1 MKAVDNFC
9 GVRQRSVLMKCMKT
23 PRLLPEELQGR
34 PFTVVDA
41 TRAGV
46 SRKRLRHQALH
57 RLGRGIRSEGPT
69 AELPLSI
76 RVRPF
81 IEVNERCAASH
92 VTAAELLVL
101 PRRQQKELPDMF
113 HILRPEGSAHLNRP
127 YVIVHRMKLYGDEVT
142 TVDGIPVT
150 TPERTWLDMAEML
163 SVDELVAMGDSCVR
177 MPRTDFEGREM
188 PLCCLADLQRMIDRH
203 KGKRGLRKA
212 KEAIKLIRVGSDSP
226 QESLLRLAMARGGLP
241 EPELN
246 VAIIGDDGLRH
257 HEPDLS
263 YRKYRIGIEY
273 EGEHHGD
280 GAQIVRDIARSES
293 YQALGWTEVRI
304 SKRHMLN
311 DAKPA
316 VAKIRTALI
325 QAGWR
330 KGHETT
336 IAP

>member
-1 MKAVDNFC
+1 MKI
-9 GVRQRSVLMKCMKT
+9 

-41 TRAGV
+41 ERAGV
-46 SRKRLRHQALH
+46 SHKRLRHRGLH

-69 AELPLSI
+69 AELPLSV

-92 VTAAELLVL
+92 LTAAELLVL
-101 PRRQQKELPDMF
+101 PRRQQKGAPDMF
-113 HILRPEGSAHLNRP
+113 HVIRPEGSAHLNRP
-127 YVIVHRMKLYGDEVT
+127 HVIVHRMKLFSDEVT

-163 SVDELVAMGDSCVR
+163 TVDELVAMGDSCVR
-177 MPRTDFEGREM
+177 VPRPDFEDRDM
-188 PLCCLADLQRMIDRH
+188 PLCTLADLQRMIDRH

-226 QESLLRLAMARGGLP
+226 QETLLRLAVLRAGLP

-246 VAIIGDDGLRH
+246 VPIIGDDGLRH

-263 YRKYRIGIEY
+263 YRKYRVGIEY
-273 EGEHHGD
+273 EGDHHGD
-280 GAQIVRDIARSES
+280 EGQIVRDIARSEK
-293 YQALGWTEVRI
+293 YAALGWTEVRI

-311 DAKPA
+311 EAKPA
-316 VAKIRTALI
+316 VAKIRTALV

-330 KGHETT
+330 KGH
-336 IAP
+336 

>member
-1 MKAVDNFC
+1 
-9 GVRQRSVLMKCMKT
+9 MKT

-41 TRAGV
+41 ARAGV
-46 SRKRLRHQALH
+46 THKRLRHRSLH
-57 RLGRGIRSEGPT
+57 RLGKGIRSASPT
-69 AELPLSI
+69 ADLPLSI

-92 VTAAELLVL
+92 LTAAELLVL
-101 PRRQQKELPDMF
+101 PRRQQKGSPDMF
-113 HILRPEGSAHLNRP
+113 HVIRPEGEAHLNRP
-127 YVIVHRMKLYGDEVT
+127 HVIVHRMKLFSDEVT
-142 TVDGIPVT
+142 TVNGIPVT

-163 SVDELVAMGDSCVR
+163 SLDELVAMGDSCVR
-177 MPRTDFEGREM
+177 IPRPDLEDRDM
-188 PLCCLADLQRMIDRH
+188 PLCSLADLQRMIDRH

-212 KEAIKLIRVGSDSP
+212 REAIKLIRVGSDSP
-226 QESLLRLAMARGGLP
+226 QETLLRLAMVRAGLP

-246 VAIIGDDGLRH
+246 VPIISEDGARH

-263 YRKYRIGIEY
+263 YRRYKVGIEY

-280 GAQIVRDIARSES
+280 EGQIVRDIARSER
-293 YQALGWTEVRI
+293 YEALGWTEVRI
-304 SKRHMLN
+304 SKRHMFN

-316 VAKIRTALI
+316 VAKIRTALV

-330 KGHETT
+330 RSH
-336 IAP
+336 

>member
-1 MKAVDNFC
+1 MKI
-9 GVRQRSVLMKCMKT
+9 

-41 TRAGV
+41 ERAGV
-46 SRKRLRHQALH
+46 SHKRLRHRGLH

-69 AELPLSI
+69 AELPLSV

-92 VTAAELLVL
+92 LTAAELLVL
-101 PRRQQKELPDMF
+101 PRRQQKGAPDMF
-113 HILRPEGSAHLNRP
+113 HVIRPKGSAHLNRP
-127 YVIVHRMKLYGDEVT
+127 HVIVHRMKLFSDEVT

-163 SVDELVAMGDSCVR
+163 TVDELVAMGDSCVR
-177 MPRTDFEGREM
+177 VPRPDFEDRDM
-188 PLCCLADLQRMIDRH
+188 PLCTLADLQRMIDRH

-226 QESLLRLAMARGGLP
+226 QETLLRLAVLRAGLP

-246 VAIIGDDGLRH
+246 VPIIGDDGLRH

-263 YRKYRIGIEY
+263 YRKYRVGIEY
-273 EGEHHGD
+273 EGDHHGD
-280 GAQIVRDIARSES
+280 EGQIVRDIARSEK
-293 YQALGWTEVRI
+293 YAALGWTEVRI

-311 DAKPA
+311 EAKPA
-316 VAKIRTALI
+316 VAKIRTALV

-330 KGHETT
+330 KGH
-336 IAP
+336 

>member
-1 MKAVDNFC
+1 M
-9 GVRQRSVLMKCMKT
+9 
-23 PRLLPEELQGR
+23 
-34 PFTVVDA
+34 VDA
-41 TRAGV
+41 ARAGV
-46 SRKRLRHQALH
+46 SPKRLRHSSLK
-57 RLGRGIRSEGPT
+57 RLGKGIRAESPT

-92 VTAAELLVL
+92 FTAAELLVL
-101 PRRQQKELPDMF
+101 PRRLQKGSQDMF
-113 HILRPEGSAHLNRP
+113 HVIRPEGEAHLNRP
-127 YVIVHRMKLYGDEVT
+127 HVIVHRMKLYSDEVT
-142 TVDGIPVT
+142 TVEGVPVT
-150 TPERTWLDMAEML
+150 TPERTWLDMAETL
-163 SVDELVAMGDSCVR
+163 SVDELIAMGDSCVR
-177 MPRTDFEGREM
+177 VPRAGLEDRAL

-226 QESLLRLAMARGGLP
+226 QETLLRLAVVRAGLP

-246 VAIIGDDGLRH
+246 VPIIGHDGLRH

-263 YRKYRIGIEY
+263 YREYRVGIEY

-280 GAQIVRDIARSES
+280 EVQIVRDIARSEC
-293 YQALGWTEVRI
+293 YEMLGWTEVRI

-316 VAKIRTALI
+316 VAKIRTALV

-330 KGHETT
+330 PGR
-336 IAP
+336 

>member
-1 MKAVDNFC
+1 
-9 GVRQRSVLMKCMKT
+9 MKT
-23 PRLLPEELQGR
+23 VRPLPEELQDR
-34 PFTVVDA
+34 PFTVA
-41 TRAGV
+41 EAARAGI
-46 SRKRLRHQALH
+46 SHKRLRHRTLH
-57 RLGRGIRSEGPT
+57 RLGKG
-69 AELPLSI
+69 I

-92 VTAAELLVL
+92 LTAAELLAL
-101 PRRQQKELPDMF
+101 PRRQQKGTRDMF
-113 HILRPEGSAHLNRP
+113 HVIRPEGAAHLNRP
-127 YVIVHRMKLYGDEVT
+127 HVIVHRMKLYEDEVT

-177 MPRTDFEGREM
+177 VPRPELEGRDV
-188 PLCCLADLQRMIDRH
+188 PLCSRADLQRMIDRH

-226 QESLLRLAMARGGLP
+226 QESLLRLAIVRAGLP

-246 VAIIGDDGLRH
+246 VPVISEDGARH

-273 EGEHHGD
+273 EGESHGEE
-280 GAQIVRDIARSES
+280 GQIVRDIARSER
-293 YQALGWTEVRI
+293 YEALGWTEVRI

-311 DAKPA
+311 EAKPA
-316 VAKIRTALI
+316 VSKIRTALV

-330 KGHETT
+330 QGR
-336 IAP
+336 